1 MIVII
6 LVIVIAICN
15 AIMNTISHHYSTSIF
30 TTYYQKFPARFW
42 DPYYSW
48 RNKYIDRDPNK
59 GRVKWFGLINVHPA
73 FTDAWHL
80 FKSIMIICMISA
92 IVLGP
97 TLPSI
102 NIFEKEWMNIG
113 SWILILGTLWNITFS
128 LFYNVILRK

>member
-30 TTYYQKFPARFW
+30 TTYYYRFPARFW

-48 RNKYIDRDPNK
+48 RNKYIDMDPKN
-59 GRVKWFGLINVHPA
+59 GRVKWFWKINKPVQII
-73 FTDAWHL
+73 DAWHL
-80 FKSIMIICMISA
+80 FKTIMIVSMISA
-92 IVLGP
+92 IVLGN

-102 NIFEKEWMNIG
+102 CIFEKEWMNIG
-113 SWILILGTLWNITFS
+113 SWILILGTIWNIVFS
-128 LFYNVILRK
+128 LFYEIILRR